1 MGRVVQ
7 AHPVLIELNA
17 LHDLGGA
24 LIIIPE
30 SGTKG
35 ELFVLGYFLQS
46 VLDVKETSLSRQCGT
61 AYPVI
66 FRLSCCKGRQLQG
79 KLNDSG
85 PVAIERMIAV
95 LETAH
100 FRAIF

>member
-1 MGRVVQ
+1 MGRVVKP
-7 AHPVLIELNA
+7 HPVFIELDA

-24 LIIIPE
+24 LIVVPE
-30 SGTKG
+30 TGTKG

-66 FRLSCCKGRQLQG
+66 FLLSWCKG
-79 KLNDSG
+79 K
-85 PVAIERMIAV
+85 
-95 LETAH
+95 
-100 FRAIF
+100 